1 VVFSLIIPS
10 LLCLA
15 SDLKDESGQP
25 APTLKQEV
33 VKLNYIG
40 AETVYRLLIPYQGMY
55 TKISFDSKNN
65 ILTISDTPENLEKIL
80 AAIRKIDVKPKDM
93 LFTVQLLIAS
103 DTENRTDPELKND
116 PLIKEL
122 SKFLRYKSYQVL
134 DSALVT
140 GVDGKFSEISLGPNL
155 QFTLSL
161 EPKISADSTPANI
174 NLGVSLR
181 QVKIETVMPDKLL
194 NWIVKS
200 PSLDLIASTLNLK
213 SGDRVV
219 VGVSR
224 MEQVGSSN
232 PDEKENKGLILII
245 SGKVLD

>member
-1 VVFSLIIPS
+1 MVFSLIIPS

-140 GVDGKFSEISLGPNL
+140 CVDGKFSEISLGPNS

-181 QVKIETVMPDKLL
+181 QVKIET
-194 NWIVKS
+194 
-200 PSLDLIASTLNLK
+200 
-213 SGDRVV
+213 
-219 VGVSR
+219 
-224 MEQVGSSN
+224 
-232 PDEKENKGLILII
+232 
-245 SGKVLD
+245 

>member
-10 LLCLA
+10 LLCLT

-134 DSALVT
+134 DSALVR

-161 EPKISADSTPANI
+161 EPKISADSTPADI

-200 PSLDLIASTLNLK
+200 PSLDLIRSTLNLK

-219 VGVSR
+219 VGLSR
-224 MEQVGSSN
+224 MDQVGSSN

>member
-10 LLCLA
+10 LLCLT

-140 GVDGKFSEISLGPNL
+140 CVDGKFSEISLGPNL

-161 EPKISADSTPANI
+161 EPKISADSTPADI

-224 MEQVGSSN
+224 REQVASSN

>member
-1 VVFSLIIPS
+1 MVFSLIIPS

-140 GVDGKFSEISLGPNL
+140 CVDGKFSEISLGPNS

-213 SGDRVV
+213 SGDRVE
-219 VGVSR
+219 VGLSR

>member
-1 VVFSLIIPS
+1 MVFSLIIPS

-15 SDLKDESGQP
+15 SDLKDEYGQP

-80 AAIRKIDVKPKDM
+80 AAIRKIDVKPKGM

-140 GVDGKFSEISLGPNL
+140 CVDGKFSEISLGPNS

-161 EPKISADSTPANI
+161 EPKISADSTPADI

-200 PSLDLIASTLNLK
+200 PSLDLIRSTLNLK

-224 MEQVGSSN
+224 MDQVGSSN

>member
-1 VVFSLIIPS
+1 MVFSLIIPS

-15 SDLKDESGQP
+15 SDLKDEYGQP

-140 GVDGKFSEISLGPNL
+140 CVDGKFSEISLGPNS

-161 EPKISADSTPANI
+161 EPKISADSTPADI

-224 MEQVGSSN
+224 REQVASSN

>member
-1 VVFSLIIPS
+1 M
-10 LLCLA
+10 
-15 SDLKDESGQP
+15 
-25 APTLKQEV
+25 
-33 VKLNYIG
+33 KLNYIG

-140 GVDGKFSEISLGPNL
+140 CVDGKFSEISLGPNS

-161 EPKISADSTPANI
+161 EPKISADSTPADI

-200 PSLDLIASTLNLK
+200 PSLDLIRSTLNLK

-224 MEQVGSSN
+224 MDQVGSSN

>member
-1 VVFSLIIPS
+1 
-10 LLCLA
+10 
-15 SDLKDESGQP
+15 
-25 APTLKQEV
+25 
-33 VKLNYIG
+33 
-40 AETVYRLLIPYQGMY
+40 
-55 TKISFDSKNN
+55 
-65 ILTISDTPENLEKIL
+65 
-80 AAIRKIDVKPKDM
+80 M

-122 SKFLRYKSYQVL
+122 SKFLHYKSYQVL

-140 GVDGKFSEISLGPNL
+140 CVDGKFSEISLGPNS

-161 EPKISADSTPANI
+161 EPKISADSTPADI

-200 PSLDLIASTLNLK
+200 PSLDLIRSTLNLK

-224 MEQVGSSN
+224 REQVASSN